1 MNPMKPLFRPLFVAA
16 ALWAGSTSV
25 LAQRDTLGVLPVK
38 PLPAIADKLAKA
50 GKTSSL
56 NLISQSLAEQQL
68 DVLNATRKF
77 QIVSRSDLA
86 DLVKDDERG
95 STLSVDKIKG
105 FNLAEAKYLL
115 VTSIDDFEDQTERL
129 VQKLAKTTIVKRTV
143 RLSLIAK
150 IYEASSGKLL
160 ESAANTISKTDAKES
175 MNEAGNDAESTDALL
190 RDAVRESADWIG
202 GRVVDVIYPA
212 KIIAK
217 TDKVVSINRGDGT
230 GVAVGQVW
238 RAFAVGEE
246 MIDPDTKESL
256 GREEVA
262 VGRVKITDVLPKF
275 SKAEVVEDLGIDKG
289 AVLRR

>member
-1 MNPMKPLFRPLFVAA
+1 MKPLFRPLFVAA

-25 LAQRDTLGVLPVK
+25 FAQRDTLGVLPVK

-95 STLSVDKIKG
+95 STLSVDKVKG

-217 TDKVVSINRGDGT
+217 TDKVVTINRGDGT

-262 VGRVKITDVLPKF
+262 VGKVRITDVLPKF

>member
-1 MNPMKPLFRPLFVAA
+1 MKPLFRPLFVAA